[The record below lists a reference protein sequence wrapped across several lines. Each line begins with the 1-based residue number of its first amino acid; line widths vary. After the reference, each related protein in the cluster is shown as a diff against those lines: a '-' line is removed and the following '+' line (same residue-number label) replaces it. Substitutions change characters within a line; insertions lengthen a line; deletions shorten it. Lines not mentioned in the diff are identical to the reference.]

1 MTWFFLFSAA
11 LLDSCVLAI
20 VEQGRRLRIYPHS
33 ENEGKNGNFRVNT
46 LSGITPLAKR
56 SLFDHL

>member
-1 MTWFFLFSAA
+1 MVFPFSAA

-20 VEQGRRLRIYPHS
+20 VERGDAYGYILTQQ
-33 ENEGKNGNFRVNT
+33 NEGKNGNFRVNT